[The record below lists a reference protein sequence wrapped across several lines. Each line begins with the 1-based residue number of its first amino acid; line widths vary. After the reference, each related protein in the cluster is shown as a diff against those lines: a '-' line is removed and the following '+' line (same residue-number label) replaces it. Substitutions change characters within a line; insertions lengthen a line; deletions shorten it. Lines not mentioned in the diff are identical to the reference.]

1 MFLLEVMEWMIDW
14 LNDLAKSGLFVVT
27 VATTTPELEYW
38 YGKKTFLKLFWKMLT
53 LPVLEEAVK

>member
-38 YGKKTFLKLFWKMLT
+38 YGKKTF
-53 LPVLEEAVK
+53 